1 MKNAE
6 YQGSLS
12 CPQRDS
18 AEHKG
23 YAGAQSVGSQEGK
36 EQGGADLLER
46 ILSRENLNRACKRV
60 KANKGAP
67 GIDGMTVEQ
76 ALPWLREH
84 REELLETMEE
94 TQDESKEPHAIGDT
108 RVAGVGCKQLPES
121 LLAHGKEWSCTEGT
135 LKRKTRTGGIL

>member
-46 ILSRENLNRACKRV
+46 ILSRPRASDCAPCAAPPHRLPPSPGRRCCSSAACTTGSLRCTAAPFWPICTRCRRRRPCSGPNRSTTATPTCCSARP
-60 KANKGAP
+60 AARPTPPSWHRSPASSAP
-67 GIDGMTVEQ
+67 KNST
-76 ALPWLREH
+76 
-84 REELLETMEE
+84 
-94 TQDESKEPHAIGDT
+94 K
-108 RVAGVGCKQLPES
+108 
-121 LLAHGKEWSCTEGT
+121 
-135 LKRKTRTGGIL
+135 

>member
-76 ALPWLREH
+76 ALPWLREQ

-108 RVAGVGCKQLPES
+108 RVVGVGCKQLLES
-121 LLAHGKEWSCTEGT
+121 LLAHGEEWLCTEGT

>member
-1 MKNAE
+1 M
-6 YQGSLS
+6 
-12 CPQRDS
+12 
-18 AEHKG
+18 
-23 YAGAQSVGSQEGK
+23 
-36 EQGGADLLER
+36 LER
-46 ILSRENLNRACKRV
+46 ILSRENLNRDCKRA

-84 REELLETMEE
+84 REELLKTMEE

-121 LLAHGKEWSCTEGT
+121 LLAHGKEWSCT
-135 LKRKTRTGGIL
+135 

>member
-1 MKNAE
+1 M
-6 YQGSLS
+6 
-12 CPQRDS
+12 
-18 AEHKG
+18 
-23 YAGAQSVGSQEGK
+23 
-36 EQGGADLLER
+36 LER

-94 TQDESKEPHAIGDT
+94 TEDKDKKSAKDGSTKGLGMAS
-108 RVAGVGCKQLPES
+108 RKQSQRILVCDS
-121 LLAHGKEWSCTEGT
+121 YDSGQFSND
-135 LKRKTRTGGIL
+135 KRKTDKQWLL

>member
-1 MKNAE
+1 M
-6 YQGSLS
+6 
-12 CPQRDS
+12 
-18 AEHKG
+18 
-23 YAGAQSVGSQEGK
+23 
-36 EQGGADLLER
+36 LER

-76 ALPWLREH
+76 ALPWLREQ

-108 RVAGVGCKQLPES
+108 RVVGVGCKQLLES
-121 LLAHGKEWSCTEGT
+121 LLAHGEEWLCTEGT
-135 LKRKTRTGGIL
+135 LKRKTRTGGIR